1 VSASG
6 IILAENL
13 TRVFG
18 GGKLPLVT
26 AVDHLNVEVAE
37 GEIFALV

>member
-1 VSASG
+1 MSVASA

-18 GGKLPLVT
+18 GGKSALVT
-26 AVDHLNVEVAE
+26 AVDHLNLEVAE
-37 GEIFALV
+37 IGRAHV